1 MVIKSATSVVPL
13 LSCQK
18 PAITSCKFHAL
29 VYRSTILI
37 GNRCECGHEFCY
49 ICGKNWNGQ
58 HGCPQYGKA
67 IYDEEGYNQNGYHR
81 DTALNR
87 EGLTFRQEVAR
98 HQDTDDE
105 GTEDGDDPD
114 WEVLMHLDAGERII
128 VNALEGRAREEAL
141 DQFRIELFETR
152 GILFGQAADNQE
164 ADDRDATNSDADD
177 QNSGDEDLDDQD
189 GSDQDDDYDA
199 SDSDVSDD
207 DSDGNGDGG
216 RNMNEGATFQQN
228 PPPNHQWDTLP
239 REGETPI
246 AGGTND
252 APQVQIGGD
261 RNQAAEDEIADTPE
275 VGRIRSDSIT
285 IRRPRD
291 RFPDDYR
298 VIRPER
304 GIDNMETPPTD
315 SDDAELMTD
324 SDDNTL
330 VGSTGPRRS
339 RRLNP
344 GAFRVGRPDHG
355 FHVTRRGEEV
365 SGYRIVRPELE
376 MHFGLMPDSG
386 NRTSITTRR
395 RREPSNELSDYRI
408 VRPELDMQVE
418 PDSGSDDDTLVAAMR
433 QRSPRDESG
442 GFRIVRPEPRTV
454 QLLQR
459 TMETPTDPEDMESTT
474 RLDGDPL
481 SGATGFRRPRGDD
494 PGNVRIVRPDFG
506 DDNTEA
512 TSADSENF
520 EATASSDNGTT
531 TGIAGNGAETT
542 EQERTDALWGPPGGW
557 PESEGEDL

>member
-29 VYRSTILI
+29 VYRSIILI

-67 IYDEEGYNQNGYHR
+67 IYDEEGYNQIGYLR

-164 ADDRDATNSDADD
+164 ADDRDATNSDTD
-177 QNSGDEDLDDQD
+177 DEDSDDQD

-228 PPPNHQWDTLP
+228 PPPNHQWDTVP

-252 APQVQIGGD
+252 APQVQIGGN

-275 VGRIRSDSIT
+275 VGRTRSNSIT

-330 VGSTGPRRS
+330 VGSTRPRRS

-418 PDSGSDDDTLVAAMR
+418 PDLGSDDDTLVAAMR
-433 QRSPRDESG
+433 QRSARDESG

-512 TSADSENF
+512 TSADSENS

-531 TGIAGNGAETT
+531 TDIAGNGAETT
-542 EQERTDALWGPPGGW
+542 EQERTDALWGPPGG
-557 PESEGEDL
+557 